1 MVERISL
8 TTSQTSGT
16 KISTNGASHDREKLD
31 ALRGQLPAVTCTRYF
46 NAGSNGPIPRPAHEA
61 LISQATADLT
71 MGRCDLAFYGKR
83 QGESAHLRGTIAGL
97 FNANV
102 SEVAIMRSTTEGMN
116 AALNGVLWRPGD
128 EIITTHLEH
137 ICLFAAIGS
146 VSHRFGVTVR
156 TVNIGDGGGDVLSA
170 IAAAVTPRTRVI
182 AISHVQWTTGAVM
195 PLAEIAQFA
204 RERGI
209 LTIIDGAQGAGQVAV
224 DFHALGVDA
233 YCQAGQKW
241 LCGPNSSGFMLLRDD
256 RLGDFRTSYLRY
268 GTFDPAGYVVPPPG
282 AARFEMGETYG
293 PAIAAFDRGLEWL
306 RDDVGFDWLVARNAA
321 LGKRCIG
328 ALKTVDGIT
337 IGTPEG
343 NMAGMVCFNIPGMH
357 PKDVSD
363 RLAERGQTIRFVD
376 QRPSDATA
384 RISTAWWT
392 TEVEVDELVAEIAD
406 LAKTVQ
412 S

>member
-1 MVERISL
+1 LLV
-8 TTSQTSGT
+8 TKQTATATATVKS
-16 KISTNGASHDREKLD
+16 NGSFPDREKLD
-31 ALRGQLPAVTCTRYF
+31 GLRNQLPAVTATRYF
-46 NAGSNGPIPRPAHEA
+46 NAGSNGPIPIPAHQA
-61 LISQATADLT
+61 LVEQATEDLEV
-71 MGRCDLAFYGKR
+71 GRCDLAFYGKR
-83 QGESAHLRGTIAGL
+83 KDESTQLRETIAGI

-116 AALNGVLWRPGD
+116 AALNGVLWRAGD
-128 EIITTHLEH
+128 EVITTQLEH
-137 ICLFAAIGS
+137 ICLYSAIGS

-156 TVNIGDGGGDVLSA
+156 TVDIGDGGGDVLGA
-170 IAAAVTPRTRVI
+170 LAKAVTPRTRVI
-182 AISHVQWTTGAVM
+182 AISHVQWTTGAIM
-195 PLAEIAQFA
+195 PLKEIADFA

-268 GTFDPAGYVVPPPG
+268 GTFDTAGYVTPPPG

-293 PAIAAFDRGLEWL
+293 PAIAAFNTGLEWL
-306 RDDVGFDWLVARNAA
+306 RDEVRFDWLVARNAA
-321 LGKRCIG
+321 LGKRCFD
-328 ALKTVDGIT
+328 ALKKVDGVT
-337 IGTPEG
+337 VLTPEG
-343 NMAGMVCFNIPGMH
+343 KMAGMVNFNIAGMP

-376 QRPSDATA
+376 QRPAMASA

-392 TEVEVDELVAEIAD
+392 TEEEVDDLVAAIAD
-406 LAKTVQ
+406 LASKAE
-412 S
+412 

>member
-1 MVERISL
+1 MTERTSL
-8 TTSQTSGT
+8 STTQTSGPQ
-16 KISTNGASHDREKLD
+16 ISTNGASPDREKLD
-31 ALRGQLPAVTCTRYF
+31 ALRSQLPAVTCTRYF
-46 NAGSNGPIPRPAHEA
+46 NAGSNGPIPRPAHDV
-61 LISQATADLT
+61 LLNQATEDLT

-83 QGESAHLRGTIAGL
+83 KDESVHLRETIAGIV
-97 FNANV
+97 NANV

-116 AALNGVLWRPGD
+116 AALNGVLWRAGD

-137 ICLFAAIGS
+137 ICLFSAIGS
-146 VSHRFGVTVR
+146 VSHRHGVTVR
-156 TVNIGDGGGDVLSA
+156 TVNIGDGGGDVLGA
-170 IAAAVTPRTRVI
+170 IASAVTPRTRVI
-182 AISHVQWTTGAVM
+182 AVSHVHWTTGAVM
-195 PLAEIAQFA
+195 PLAEIADFA

-209 LTIIDGAQGAGQVAV
+209 LTIIDGAQGAGQVEV

-306 RDDVGFDWLVARNAA
+306 RDEVGFDWLIARNAE
-321 LGKRCIG
+321 LGKRCLN
-328 ALKTVDGIT
+328 ALKEVEGIT
-337 IGTPEG
+337 IGTPEDK
-343 NMAGMVCFNIPGMH
+343 MAGMVCFNIPGMH

-376 QRPSDATA
+376 QRPSEPTA

-392 TEVEVDELVAEIAD
+392 TEEEVDELVAEIAE
-406 LAKTVQ
+406 LAKSVQ

>member
-1 MVERISL
+1 LDTKQTATATVEPNGESTDRKKLESL
-8 TTSQTSGT
+8 RS
-16 KISTNGASHDREKLD
+16 
-31 ALRGQLPAVTCTRYF
+31 QLPAVTTTRYF
-46 NAGSNGPIPRPAHEA
+46 NAGSNGPIPLPAHQS
-61 LISQATADLT
+61 LVDQATEDLT
-71 MGRCDLAFYGKR
+71 VGRCDLAFYGKR
-83 QGESAHLRGTIAGL
+83 QDESRLLRQTIAGI

-128 EIITTHLEH
+128 EIITTQLEH
-137 ICLFAAIGS
+137 ICLYSAIGS

-156 TVNIGDGGGDVLSA
+156 TVDIGDGGGDVLGA
-170 IAAAVTPRTRVI
+170 IAKAVTPRTRVI
-182 AISHVQWTTGAVM
+182 AISHVQWTTGAIM
-195 PLAEIAQFA
+195 PLCEIAEFA

-224 DFHALGVDA
+224 DFHGLGVDV

-268 GTFDPAGYVVPPPG
+268 GAFDTAGYVTPPPG

-293 PAIAAFDRGLEWL
+293 PAIAAFNVGLEWL
-306 RDDVGFDWLVARNAA
+306 RDEVGFDWLVARNSA
-321 LGKRCIG
+321 LGKRCID
-328 ALKTVDGIT
+328 ALRNVEGVTVI
-337 IGTPEG
+337 TPEVK
-343 NMAGMVCFNIPGMH
+343 MAGMVNFTIDGMH

-376 QRPSDATA
+376 QRPAPASA

-392 TEVEVDELVAEIAD
+392 TEEEVDELVAEIAA
-406 LAKTVQ
+406 LASTRAN
-412 S
+412 